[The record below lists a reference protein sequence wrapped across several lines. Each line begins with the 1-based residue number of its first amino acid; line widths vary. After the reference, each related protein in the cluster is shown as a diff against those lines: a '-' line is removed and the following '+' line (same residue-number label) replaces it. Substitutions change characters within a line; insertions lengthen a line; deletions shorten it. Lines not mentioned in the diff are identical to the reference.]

1 MRNIQEKIKSAL
13 NRILTLLFIVSAVLV
28 LPYFLILQAEEP
40 DPVLVEESNPVS
52 AEPDPVLVEESNPVS
67 AEPDPVLVE
76 ESNPVSA
83 EPDPVL
89 VEEPNLVFTDEQPP
103 VLPQGFVVD
112 KTSYGLEETIKSSG
126 LPPKSF
132 IEIYWLDN
140 PETAENPDPD
150 SRPSNVFG
158 VLVGDDGTVNIE
170 AAMLPPGRFVLVNT
184 FEPEHC
190 SNFYLSQC
198 RARSDY
204 LGEVLITISA
214 P

>member
-1 MRNIQEKIKSAL
+1 MFRVVNKRSKINQIKLPQKKKLRNIQEKIKSAL

-28 LPYFLILQAEEP
+28 LPYFLILQAE
-40 DPVLVEESNPVS
+40 
-52 AEPDPVLVEESNPVS
+52 
-67 AEPDPVLVE
+67 EPDPVLVE

>member
-1 MRNIQEKIKSAL
+1 LFRVVNKRSKINQIKLPQKKKLRNIQEKIKSAL

-52 AEPDPVLVEESNPVS
+52 AEPDPVLVEES
-67 AEPDPVLVE
+67 
-76 ESNPVSA
+76 
-83 EPDPVL
+83 
-89 VEEPNLVFTDEQPP
+89 NLVFTDEQPP

>member
-28 LPYFLILQAEEP
+28 LPYFLILQAE
-40 DPVLVEESNPVS
+40 
-52 AEPDPVLVEESNPVS
+52 
-67 AEPDPVLVE
+67 EPDPVLVE